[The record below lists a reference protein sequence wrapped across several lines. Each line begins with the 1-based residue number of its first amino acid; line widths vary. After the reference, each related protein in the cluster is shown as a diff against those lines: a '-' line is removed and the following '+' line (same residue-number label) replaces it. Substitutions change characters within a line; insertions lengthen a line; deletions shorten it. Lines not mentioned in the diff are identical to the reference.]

1 MTLSED
7 RAALSPVLS
16 LEPFSEAS
24 VIWRVTDEADFKL
37 AATGSEAIEIKWP
50 GEQAGARPEIK
61 LAAGPQEA
69 PAAEIYG

>member
-1 MTLSED
+1 M
-7 RAALSPVLS
+7 
-16 LEPFSEAS
+16 
-24 VIWRVTDEADFKL
+24 